1 MKEPSF
7 RSYADLAMRDG
18 TMAGLRPVIEK
29 ELLHYDILQALSEEG
44 LLKQLC
50 FQGGT
55 ALRLCHGGV
64 RYSED
69 LDFSGGP
76 EFTSERAGD
85 IAGAVERRIG
95 QRYELPVTVTPPKET
110 RRSGSDPVRVATWS
124 IRIETEPERRN
135 MPTQRIRIDID
146 TTRSHTREEMLLR
159 LNYDFL
165 PAGYGELLI
174 PAQSRTEIMSN
185 KVISLA
191 ASMAGTRERPRYRDI
206 WDLRWLG
213 RANISPDI
221 EMVRA
226 KAEEHGIGELAS
238 LLEGAIGNLPEVVRS
253 EHFSAE
259 MSRFLPATVRRSTI
273 QDSAWLDALT
283 RSVVETLQ
291 ATRDRLARP
300 GGSGGTDFAY

>member
-1 MKEPSF
+1 MKKPSF
-7 RSYADLAMRDG
+7 RAYADLAMRDG
-18 TMAGLRPVIEK
+18 TMVGLRPVIEK
-29 ELLHYDILQALSEEG
+29 ELLHYDILHALSEEG
-44 LLKQLC
+44 ILKGLC

-76 EFTSERAGD
+76 GFSRERAGD

-95 QRYELPVTVTPPKET
+95 QRYGLPVTVMPPKET
-110 RRSGSDPVRVATWS
+110 RHAGSDPVRVSTWS

-146 TTRSHTREEMLLR
+146 TTRSHTREEMLPR

-174 PAQSRTEIMSN
+174 PVQSRTEIMSG

-191 ASMAGTRERPRYRDI
+191 TSMAGTRQRPRHRDI

-221 EMVRA
+221 GMVRA
-226 KAEEHGIGELAS
+226 KAEEHGIGALVA
-238 LLEGAIGNLPEVVRS
+238 LLEEAISNLPAVVLS

-273 QDSAWLDALT
+273 QDPAWLDALT
-283 RSVVETLQ
+283 RSVVETIQ
-291 ATRDRLARP
+291 ATLDRLVRP